1 MAQRFTTFFAC
12 AVLIAAAAPALAQP
26 TQTQP
31 ARDTETDGLPAILID
46 AQLIAR
52 PVTITAI
59 DDTSVSYRDEQGREK
74 RAPAAGLAALLP
86 RDPAPSTPRPTPPAP
101 ALGAPSQAQPTIQ
114 AGTLLLTDG
123 QRFPGKLTPTSG
135 DPDVVSWTHPT
146 FGLITIPLDN
156 VARLRQP
163 AKLEPDGTARSSPA
177 TSADAEDQLFLVN
190 GDRLSGFLAG
200 LGNPVQIEV
209 NGDTLSIP
217 PDRIA
222 AAALSNP
229 RAQPKGLTVWLAD
242 GTVAALQRA
251 SSAAAPAPSPNSA
264 KPAPQAPIPT
274 PQSRTTLTLTLSQS
288 AAGATPGTYNL
299 SDLRAVAFDIAR
311 LRPISSLPARALR
324 PLGERRYAAP
334 MEMVNAE
341 SSDPLALAAV
351 GVPLDAYDLYFPGP
365 MSVTLDLPER
375 AERLAGEFELDPL
388 AGIWADCD
396 VVLFI
401 DGGEAWRAR
410 LSRAGEPGA
419 PNAAAFNLPIPAL
432 SAASAS
438 SMPRTLTIAIEPA
451 RFGPV
456 MDRVYLRRGLVLLA
470 K

>member
-1 MAQRFTTFFAC
+1 MAQRLRTFFAS
-12 AVLIAAAAPALAQP
+12 AVLIAASTALAQP

-31 ARDTETDGLPAILID
+31 ARESESDGLPAILID

-86 RDPAPSTPRPTPPAP
+86 RDPAPSTQRPAPPAP
-101 ALGAPSQAQPTIQ
+101 GAPSQSQPTIQ

-123 QRFPGKLTPTSG
+123 QRFPGKLTPSSG
-135 DPDVVSWTHPT
+135 DPDAVSWTHPT

-163 AKLEPDGTARSSPA
+163 AKLEPDGTARPNAAVSASSD
-177 TSADAEDQLFLVN
+177 SEDQLFLVN

-217 PDRIA
+217 PDRVA

-229 RAQPKGLTVWLAD
+229 RAEPKGLTVWLAD

-251 SSAAAPAPSPNSA
+251 SSAAAPAPLQGNA
-264 KPAPQAPIPT
+264 KPAPQASIPT
-274 PQSRTTLTLTLSQS
+274 PQSRTTLTLTLAQS

-311 LRPISSLPARALR
+311 LRPISSLPARAQR
-324 PLGERRYAAP
+324 PLGERRFAAP

-341 SSDPLALAAV
+341 TSDPLTLAAV

-388 AGIWADCD
+388 AGVWADCD

-432 SAASAS
+432 SAASANPT
-438 SMPRTLTIAIEPA
+438 PRTLTIAIEPA